1 MDKHRKKR
9 VMFLCTGNSA
19 RSQMAE
25 GLMRHLRGNEF
36 EVFSAGTEP
45 KGIHPLA
52 IEVMAEIGIDIYAQ
66 RSKHLDEYGEEEF
79 NYIVTLCDHA
89 AKTCPFFPGKGERI
103 HHSLP
108 DPAVEEGS
116 REERLE
122 MFRRVR
128 DELRECILSFP
139 DNRKMNS
146 FFSKSK
152 GGVQV

>member
-1 MDKHRKKR
+1 MEKQRKKR
-9 VMFLCTGNSA
+9 LLFLCTGNSA

-52 IEVMAEIGIDIYAQ
+52 TEAMKEIGIDISAH

-79 NYIVTLCDHA
+79 DYIVTLCDHA

-103 HHSLP
+103 HHSFP
-108 DPAVEEGS
+108 DPAAAEGS
-116 REERLE
+116 REEKIE

-128 DELRECILSFP
+128 DGLREFHPL
-139 DNRKMNS
+139 
-146 FFSKSK
+146 FS
-152 GGVQV
+152 